1 MKRCPECGRDYNDD
15 SMSFCLDDGSE
26 LLFGPASGSEPPAVA
41 GGQFDEPQT
50 AILHSTAAP
59 GEAPTRAHI
68 HTTEQTAI
76 LSTGPGAEP
85 RESLDGLPE
94 KHSFSAHRAAKP
106 LAGLVVAVVVFV
118 GGFIGYRYLSSP
130 DSGAI
135 NSIAVLPFQNRS
147 GDPNS
152 EYLSDG
158 LAESLIYRLSQ
169 LPDLKV
175 SPTSSVIQYKGKD
188 TKVATIASEL
198 GVDAVMTGRLAQ
210 IGDNLT
216 ISVELVDV
224 RNNKLLWGEQYERK
238 MSELLAT
245 QREIATTITRK
256 LQLKLSGEE
265 TGLTKKYTNNN
276 EAYQLYLKGRF
287 SWNKRSA
294 ESLKQAVE
302 FYNQAI
308 EKDPGFALAYAGLAE
323 TYAISQNYVAGT
335 PKETMPKTKAAALRA
350 LELDDSLAEA
360 HAALGRYFN
369 DYEFD
374 FAGGEKELRRAI
386 ELNPK
391 YAIGHLWLGNILMFQ
406 KRFDEALVEFKLARD
421 ADPLSLI
428 ASAEIANGLTAARR
442 YDEAISQAS
451 ETLKLDPN
459 FFTARYYLG
468 RAYLYKGMPEEA
480 IAEFRK
486 ATAPGDRRRVMGLL
500 ASALIRS
507 GKRAEAME
515 IFDQVKAEAATGDVR
530 PYAMAQIYAA
540 LGNKEEALVWM
551 ERTVA
556 ERWQNAFSFAYIP
569 DFDELRSDPRFKAI
583 LKRAN
588 LPE

>member
-1 MKRCPECGRDYNDD
+1 MKRCPECRRDYYDD
-15 SMSFCLDDGSE
+15 TLLYCLDDGNA
-26 LLFGPASGSEPPAVA
+26 LLEGPASLSGAS
-41 GGQFDEPQT
+41 DEPAT

-59 GEAPTRAHI
+59 GEAPTRAQI
-68 HTTEQTAI
+68 QMTDQTAV
-76 LSTGPGAEP
+76 LPMGTGDIVP
-85 RESLDGLPE
+85 R
-94 KHSFSAHRAAKP
+94 HRGFDKRL
-106 LAGLVVAVVVFV
+106 LAIPFLLAIIAL
-118 GGFIGYRYLSSP
+118 GGFFGYRYFKP
-130 DSGAI
+130 AGGGPI

-169 LPDLKV
+169 LPELKV
-175 SPTSSVIQYKGKD
+175 SPTSSVTRYKGKD
-188 TKVATIASEL
+188 TEVKQIASEL

-245 QREIATTITRK
+245 QREIAATITQK

-276 EAYQLYLKGRF
+276 EAYQLYMKGRF
-287 SWNKRSA
+287 AWNKRNA

-302 FYNQAI
+302 FYKQAI
-308 EKDPGFALAYAGLAE
+308 EKDPGFALAYSGLAE
-323 TYAISQNYVAGT
+323 TYVVFPSYLAGT
-335 PKETMPKTKAAALRA
+335 PKESMPQAKAAALRA

-360 HAALGRYFN
+360 HAALGRYLN

-374 FAGGEKELRRAI
+374 PAGGEKELRLAI

-391 YAIGHLWLGNILMFQ
+391 YVTAHSWLGLVLSWQ
-406 KRFDEALVEFKLARD
+406 KRFDEAIAEAKIASDL
-421 ADPLSLI
+421 DPLSLI
-428 ASAEIANGLTAARR
+428 SSAEVGNTFVAAGR
-442 YDEAISQAS
+442 YDEAIAQLN

-459 FFTARYYLG
+459 FSAAHFYLG
-468 RAYLYKGMPEEA
+468 RVYLYKGMEQEA
-480 IAEFRK
+480 VAQFRK
-486 ATAPGDRRRVMGLL
+486 AATPAERQRVMGYL
-500 ASALIRS
+500 AVALIRS
-507 GKRAEAME
+507 GERTEALE
-515 IFDQVKAEAATGDVR
+515 ILGELKAEAADGNV
-530 PYAMAQIYAA
+530 PAFSVAQVYAA
-540 LGNKEEALVWM
+540 LGDKEEALIWM
-551 ERTVA
+551 ERTIA
-556 ERWQNAFSFAYIP
+556 DRWYLSYRFAINS
-569 DFDELRSDPRFKAI
+569 DFDDLRSDSRFKAI

>member
-1 MKRCPECGRDYNDD
+1 
-15 SMSFCLDDGSE
+15 MSFCLDDGSE
-26 LLFGPASGSEPPAVA
+26 LLYGPASEGPASA
-41 GGQFDEPQT
+41 GGQFGDEPQT

-59 GEAPTRAHI
+59 SEGPTRAQI
-68 HTTEQTAI
+68 HTTEQTA
-76 LSTGPGAEP
+76 SPPSGAEAEP
-85 RESLDGLPE
+85 QRSLGELSE
-94 KHSFSAHRAAKP
+94 KHSFSANRAAQP
-106 LAGLVVAVVVFV
+106 LIAVAIAVAVLIC
-118 GGFIGYRYLSSP
+118 GFFGYRYFSA
-130 DSGAI
+130 SGSGPI

-245 QREIATTITRK
+245 QREIAATITQK

-276 EAYQLYLKGRF
+276 DAYQLYLKGRF
-287 SWNKRSA
+287 SWNKRNA

-302 FYNQAI
+302 FYKQAI
-308 EKDPGFALAYAGLAE
+308 EKDLGFALAYSGLAE
-323 TYAISQNYVAGT
+323 TYVISQNYAAGT
-335 PKETMPKTKAAALRA
+335 PKETMPQAKAAALRA

-360 HAALGRYFN
+360 HAALGRYLN

-391 YAIGHLWLGNILMFQ
+391 YATGHLWLGNILMFQ
-406 KRFDEALVEFKLARD
+406 KRFDEALVELKLAKD

-442 YDEAISQAS
+442 YDEAIAQVN

-459 FFTARYYLG
+459 FFAARLYLG

-486 ATAPGDRRRVMGLL
+486 ATAPGDRRRIMGLL

-507 GKRAEAME
+507 GQRAEAME
-515 IFDQVKAEAATGDVR
+515 ILDQVKAEAATGEVR
-530 PYAMAQIYAA
+530 PYAMTQIYAA

-556 ERWQNAFSFAYIP
+556 ERWQNAYSFAYLP

-583 LKRAN
+583 LRKTN